1 MIDTHLSQATS
12 LHHDQQAEYEVRILQ
27 ANKLEKRSDPLEKRR
42 ETLQK
47 QLGKAEKE
55 EKIQRD
61 EQRLGSNCK

>member
-1 MIDTHLSQATS
+1 MILALGEVCKGYDPKEMGNLIDTHLSQATS

-47 QLGKAEKE
+47 
-55 EKIQRD
+55 
-61 EQRLGSNCK
+61 